1 MSFLRGKSTSYTRF
15 ALPKETTMQSI
26 DKLVEALKFNGIPV
40 EELEANGFVSYR
52 NLLDAP
58 VDRGLLPDHHDLWIT
73 GLRRDVKRAPA
84 ALVRAQTAR
93 ELSDART
100 VTPNLSKLRVKE
112 ITAAVRADLHGQAQR
127 RPSHAAVLVN
137 LSTGIL
143 YVDGIAS
150 AHTWLAERLN
160 AESLFTDPNVN
171 ADYLAW
177 CAWRAGAGVD
187 TPCSPTGDIAFL
199 EPKDAGAQFD
209 GSHNVDALL
218 SYWMGEQ
225 DASIASLGLVFAVED
240 AEGDM
245 HNVFVTLH
253 ANGLKVTG
261 LEWPEEIL
269 NEPGDLD
276 SKLARRLKFVT
287 DFESALLDDIKEF
300 ADLAVQNK
308 LPEKFLELT
317 S

>member
-15 ALPKETTMQSI
+15 ALPKATTMQAV
-26 DKLVEALKFNGIPV
+26 DKLVDSLAYSGIPV
-40 EELEANGFVSYR
+40 GDLEANGFVSYR
-52 NLLDAP
+52 NLLDSP
-58 VDRGLLPDHHDLWIT
+58 IDRGLLPDNHDLWLT

-84 ALVRAQTAR
+84 ALVRAQVAR
-93 ELSDART
+93 TLADART
-100 VTPNLSKLRVKE
+100 VTPNLSKQRIKE
-112 ITAAVRADLHGQAQR
+112 ITAEVRADLHGQAQR
-127 RPSHAAVLVN
+127 RPAHAAVMVN
-137 LSTGIL
+137 LSTNVL

-150 AHTWLAERLN
+150 AHPWLTEKMQ

-209 GSHNVDALL
+209 GAHNVDNLL

-225 DASIASLGLVFAVED
+225 DATIASLGLVFAVD
-240 AEGDM
+240 SDGDS
-245 HNVFVTLH
+245 HNTFVTLH

-261 LEWPEEIL
+261 LEWPEEVL

-276 SKLARRLKFVT
+276 SKMARRLKFVT
-287 DFESALLDDIKEF
+287 EFELALAKDFKEF
-300 ADLAVQNK
+300 AELAVHDR
-308 LPEKFLELT
+308 LPDKFLELT